1 MSAGAVIATPA
12 EIEIIDLH
20 RFFVQWF
27 RGACEDSD
35 RLFEHRLV
43 SRFASDFQIIT
54 PGGALFEG
62 AALWSAMRSAWGS
75 NPDFKIE
82 IREVRERRVSTAR
95 LVIASYEEWQKNALE
110 STPANNARLSSALL
124 ELDDRAPHGLRW
136 LHLHET
142 WLPANRVA
150 ADLFAF

>member
-1 MSAGAVIATPA
+1 MSAGAAVATPV
-12 EIEIIDLH
+12 EIEIIDLR

-27 RGACEDSD
+27 SGACEDSD
-35 RLFEHRLV
+35 RLFEQRLV

-54 PGGALFEG
+54 PGGALLEG

-75 NPDFKIE
+75 NPGFKIE
-82 IREVRERRVSTAR
+82 IRDVRERRVSTTR

-110 STPANNARLSSALL
+110 ATPANNARPPSALL

-142 WLPANRVA
+142 WLPTNRVA
-150 ADLFAF
+150 GDPFAF